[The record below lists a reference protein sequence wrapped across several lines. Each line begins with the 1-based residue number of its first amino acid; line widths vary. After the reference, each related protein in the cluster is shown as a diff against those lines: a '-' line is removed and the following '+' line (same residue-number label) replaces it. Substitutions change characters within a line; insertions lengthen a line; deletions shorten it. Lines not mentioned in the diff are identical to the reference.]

1 MLQILKPFNERLA
14 YGYLSAGITATV
26 ILIVGGVFLLLL
38 LPLGDEYMKASSS
51 VTPLYENAGF
61 ILKKGNFYA
70 YQIGMAIWGIGG
82 LIFCYLLYRSRLV
95 PRPFPI
101 WGYAG
106 YLIFISGTILEIYGL
121 NIGVYLAV
129 PGGII

>member
-1 MLQILKPFNERLA
+1 M
-14 YGYLSAGITATV
+14 
-26 ILIVGGVFLLLL
+26 LLL
-38 LPLGDEYMKASSS
+38 LPLSDEYMKASSP
-51 VTPLYENAGF
+51 VTPFYENADF

-82 LIFCYLLYRSRLV
+82 LMFCYLLYRSGLV

-129 PGGII
+129 PGGLFEIGLSIWLIVKGFDISKMTSVESLKEA